1 VEWSD
6 AALGRSLARG
16 TAVGALL
23 GRLFGLSQ
31 SGFAT
36 GPKRL
41 WSPGC
46 VARSDAIQGA
56 CERDRG
62 AILQKNTGPSI
73 ASEPRE
79 GVQPALPRD
88 NVSRSGGL
96 WPTSQCTRRPHGIFG
111 YEC

>member
-1 VEWSD
+1 MEWSD
-6 AALGRSLARG
+6 AALGWSLARG

-36 GPKRL
+36 GPKRPG
-41 WSPGC
+41 SPGC
-46 VARSDAIQGA
+46 VARNDAIQGA

-73 ASEPRE
+73 ASELHCEVGHRP
-79 GVQPALPRD
+79 PDRD
-88 NVSRSGGL
+88 TLSLGRAG
-96 WPTSQCTRRPHGIFG
+96 CTPHNRCRIGAERF
-111 YEC
+111 